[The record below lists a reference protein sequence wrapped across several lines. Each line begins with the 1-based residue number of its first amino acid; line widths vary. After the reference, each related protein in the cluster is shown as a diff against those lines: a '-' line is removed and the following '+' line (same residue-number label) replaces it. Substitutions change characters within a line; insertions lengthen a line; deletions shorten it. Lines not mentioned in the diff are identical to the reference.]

1 MASLSV
7 SAQDKAPVCIG
18 FESGFSSFENNMRDL
33 SMIREYSADFGYN
46 DYADVSLGTY
56 ELYYAGLKME
66 KPITNRLSISSG
78 LRYTRTRA
86 VLKPENGNTMY
97 LLLSSEGSTTEYLRA
112 SSINENSDYL
122 GIPFEGRFYTSAY
135 HFVRFYLK
143 AGAVLNYRIKSDYHI
158 DFTDSSMSQY
168 ETRLTTK
175 LGEPDSFNA
184 VIFGGGG
191 IRLGRL
197 NGPSMNIEALYPSFV
212 LTPNSSRLTTPI
224 AGGGVMITLQFPL
237 NFNSQKQ

>member
-1 MASLSV
+1 MVSLSV
-7 SAQDKAPVCIG
+7 SAQIKTPVCIG
-18 FESGFSSFENNMRDL
+18 FETGFSSLDNNMRDL

-56 ELYYAGLKME
+56 ELYYTGLKIE
-66 KPITNRLSISSG
+66 KPVTDRLAFSSG

-86 VLKPENGNTMY
+86 ALRPENGNTLY

-122 GIPFEGRFYTSAY
+122 GIPFEGRFYTSGY

-143 AGAVLNYRIKSDYHI
+143 AGAVLNYRINTDYHI
-158 DFTDSSMSQY
+158 DFTDNSMSQY
-168 ETRLTTK
+168 ETRMTAE
-175 LGEPDSFNA
+175 LGEPDTFNA
-184 VIFGGGG
+184 VIYGGGG
-191 IRLGRL
+191 LRLGRL
-197 NGPSMNIEALYPSFV
+197 NGLSMNIEALCPSFV